1 MTALAEVFPAA
12 APADL
17 PEAYLLALVNAH
29 AADDGDAVAALLA
42 LAGPPAGDPDDT
54 PEEPPR
60 DTD

>member
-29 AADDGDAVAALLA
+29 AADDGDAVDALLA
-42 LAGPPAGDPDDT
+42 LAAAAPDPAADPAV
-54 PEEPPR
+54 
-60 DTD
+60 